1 MVEPEVLNVK
11 LLVFLYV
18 ILPAITEI
26 LAQKHIAIH
35 TDDGRYGR
43 VKDK

>member
-18 ILPAITEI
+18 ILPAISVI
-26 LAQKHIAIH
+26 LAISDIH